1 MLLFFVF
8 FFSSRRRHTRCALV
22 TGVQT
27 CALPISPRIRLT
39 GLAQVPENP
48 HWTML
53 LRGWNAGRAASP
65 LRAEHGETERQP
77 CWQERPGDPARTLA
91 PRREHSPPL
100 YWLCCDRRPSPQIG
114 RASWRE
120 RVGQYV

>member
-1 MLLFFVF
+1 MEFRRVLFR
-8 FFSSRRRHTRCALV
+8 SGCCTRRQARPC
-22 TGVQT
+22 
-27 CALPISPRIRLT
+27 PPRIRLT

-100 YWLCCDRRPSPQIG
+100 YWLCCEDRKSV
-114 RASWRE
+114 
-120 RVGQYV
+120 RVGKEWVRTCK